1 MLPYPN
7 PAQFLNIVTLN
18 SAHRDRLF
26 PGFNPG
32 TVDHVKRSL
41 GPDQFGL
48 GHLVAFRA
56 EFAQVNESIT
66 ATAELV
72 NMLFRP
78 RSRRAARPPRAGCSR
93 PAWTGRYSHASWPS
107 ARLSPGGRRSPGWS
121 GPPPPAPRPRAR
133 AGSAPIDDRVPPC
146 PYPLAPRLLT
156 LPRLG
161 IDLSRISM
169 TSTFSR
175 RLNNRCAIA
184 SVRLVPAAFMPL

>member
-78 RSRRAARPPRAGCSR
+78 RSSRAARPPRAGCSR

-133 AGSAPIDDRVPPC
+133 AGSAPIDDRVSC
-146 PYPLAPRLLT
+146 PYPLA
-156 LPRLG
+156 
-161 IDLSRISM
+161 
-169 TSTFSR
+169 
-175 RLNNRCAIA
+175 RLNLNRDDLQCCHTHITSIRIA
-184 SVRLVPAAFMPL
+184 SFSNSHCATGKPTVP